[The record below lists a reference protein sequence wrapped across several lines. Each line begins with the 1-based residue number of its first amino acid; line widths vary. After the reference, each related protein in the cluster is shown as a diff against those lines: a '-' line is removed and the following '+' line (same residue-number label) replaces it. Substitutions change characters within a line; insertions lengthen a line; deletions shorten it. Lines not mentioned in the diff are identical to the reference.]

1 MRNPT
6 HTDVKQSATKWA
18 GVDACLWSTSP
29 IRWELFFFVT
39 TISMQP
45 RTSPSAVLGA
55 CEGCETQQQG
65 RQALPH
71 VKSQRAKPEEGR
83 IQGLPRPSYPRV
95 AQRSRSPVSS
105 YNSLHSFSALPF
117 PFPWTA
123 SRHDSGLHQLLTS
136 LVILF
141 TAWPHPSGCSDF
153 PDRNLAALIDYDSD
167 FRPSHIAPAL
177 LCTQPLWLDWYPDI
191 ILLCP
196 SLKPLSWVRQGSGTL
211 STPESGGRVR
221 KPWNE
226 IWGEITGGFGAEGG

>member
-1 MRNPT
+1 MWRVWDP
-6 HTDVKQSATKWA
+6 AA
-18 GVDACLWSTSP
+18 GKTGPSTREKSKSKARGRESSRAAPPLPSP
-29 IRWELFFFVT
+29 RST
-39 TISMQP
+39 
-45 RTSPSAVLGA
+45 
-55 CEGCETQQQG
+55 TQQ
-65 RQALPH
+65 
-71 VKSQRAKPEEGR
+71 
-83 IQGLPRPSYPRV
+83 
-95 AQRSRSPVSS
+95 VSS
-105 YNSLHSFSALPF
+105 IFFNSLHSFSALPF